1 MEKTTRSIL
10 GLSAAHMV
18 NDIYSPVLPAILPL
32 LILQNGYSYFLAGLI
47 VTAYN
52 LSSSFTQ
59 PVVGWL
65 YDKKNIRMPI
75 GASVMISAFF
85 MSFIGFIENYWFLII
100 FAILG
105 ALGHAF
111 FHPSALGLVSRM
123 AAGASRG
130 RLTSLFVVGGN
141 LGFAIGP
148 ILAGL
153 AVGST
158 GLGLHGLAFIIIPG
172 ILIVILLKRVV
183 PPVSELE
190 EHYTTEDVKTE
201 HGAKFPYKAIGLL
214 VTGSA
219 FRAWVI
225 FGTVAYLPTYLA
237 ESGMSLM
244 VANLITSGTL
254 IAGVFGQVIGAGMS
268 DKYGRKEYTLASLLL
283 CIPPFALFIF
293 TGGVLSIISL
303 IAFGYLLWSSFSV
316 TVAMSHEMAPQGT
329 GTVSGLMLGLAVG
342 AGGLGVA
349 ATGYLADL
357 TDVSTAFALLMAPIL
372 ISFLIFAATPYPWKS
387 IRRRI

>member
-85 MSFIGFIENYWFLII
+85 MSFIGFVENYWFLIA
-100 FAILG
+100 FAIAG

-111 FHPSALGLVSRM
+111 FHPSALGLVSRI
-123 AAGASRG
+123 AAGTNRG

-148 ILAGL
+148 ILVGL

-158 GLGLHGLAFIIIPG
+158 GLGLHGLALIVIPG
-172 ILIVILLKRVV
+172 VLIVILLKKVL

-190 EHYTTEDVKTE
+190 DHYTKESVEDKKDV
-201 HGAKFPYKAIGLL
+201 KFPYKPIGLL
-214 VTGSA
+214 VTASA

-225 FGTVAYLPTYLA
+225 FASVAYLPTYLA
-237 ESGMSLM
+237 GTGMSLVM
-244 VANLITSGTL
+244 ANLLTSGML

-268 DKYGRKEYTLASLLL
+268 DKYGRKEYVLASLLL
-283 CIPPFALFIF
+283 CIPPFALFI
-293 TGGVLSIISL
+293 TSSGIISLLSL
-303 IAFGYLLWSSFSV
+303 IAFGYLLWSSFAV
-316 TVAMSHEMAPQGT
+316 TVAMSHEMAPGGT

-349 ATGYLADL
+349 ATGYIADM
-357 TDVSTAFALLMAPIL
+357 TTIPTAFGLLIIPVI
-372 ISFLIFAATPYPWKS
+372 ISVLIFAATPYPWKS
-387 IRRRI
+387 IRHRI

>member
-65 YDKKNIRMPI
+65 YDKKNIRIPI

-85 MSFIGFIENYWFLII
+85 MSFIGFVNNYYFLII
-100 FAILG
+100 FAVAG

-123 AAGASRG
+123 AAGANRG

-153 AVGST
+153 AAG
-158 GLGLHGLAFIIIPG
+158 GFGLHGLALIIIPG
-172 ILIVILLKRVV
+172 IAIVFLLRKVL

-190 EHYTTEDVKTE
+190 TDYSKANETKDKSV
-201 HGAKFPYKAIGLL
+201 KFPYIPITFL
-214 VTGSA
+214 VTASA

-225 FGTVAYLPTYLA
+225 FASVAYLPTFLA
-237 ESGMSLM
+237 QNGMSVIM
-244 VANLITSGTL
+244 ANLLTSVML
-254 IAGVFGQVIGAGMS
+254 MAGVAGQVIGAGMS
-268 DKYGRKEYTLASLLL
+268 DKYGRKEYILASLIF
-283 CIPPFALFIF
+283 CIPPFALFLLT
-293 TGGVLSIISL
+293 TGIISL
-303 IAFGYLLWSSFSV
+303 ISLMAFGYLLWSSFSV
-316 TVAMSHEMAPQGT
+316 SVAMSHEMAPQGT
-329 GTVSGLMLGLAVG
+329 GMVSGLMLGLAVG

-349 ATGYLADL
+349 VTGYIADM
-357 TDVSTAFALLMAPIL
+357 TSVSTAFGLLIIPVV
-372 ISFLIFAATPYPWKS
+372 ISFLLFAVTPYPWKS
-387 IRRRI
+387 IRQKI

>member
-1 MEKTTRSIL
+1 MEKKTRSIL

-32 LILQNGYSYFLAGLI
+32 LILQNGYSYFLAGLL

-65 YDKKNIRMPI
+65 YDKKNIRVPI
-75 GASVMISAFF
+75 GLSVMISAFF
-85 MSFIGFIENYWFLII
+85 MSFIGFVNNYYFLIL
-100 FAILG
+100 FAIAG

-123 AAGASRG
+123 AEGANRG
-130 RLTSLFVVGGN
+130 KLTSLFVVGGN

-153 AVGST
+153 AVST
-158 GLGLHGLAFIIIPG
+158 MGLHGLVFIIIPG
-172 ILIVILLKRVV
+172 IAIVVLLKKVL

-190 EHYTTEDVKTE
+190 ESYSKESDTGSEEKK
-201 HGAKFPYKAIGLL
+201 KFPYKPIFLL
-214 VTGSA
+214 VTASA

-225 FGTVAYLPTYLA
+225 FGAVAYLPTYLA
-237 ESGMSLM
+237 ETGMS
-244 VANLITSGTL
+244 VVTANLLTSLMLT
-254 IAGVFGQVIGAGMS
+254 AGVVGQVIGAGMS
-268 DKYGRKEYTLASLLL
+268 DKYGRKEYVLASLLF
-283 CIPPFALFIF
+283 CTIPFVMFIF
-293 TGGVLSIISL
+293 TTGIVSLISL
-303 IAFGYLLWSSFSV
+303 LAFGYLLWSSFAVS
-316 TVAMSHEMAPQGT
+316 VAMSHEMAPGGT

-342 AGGLGVA
+342 AGGMGVA
-349 ATGYLADL
+349 ITGYIADL
-357 TDVSTAFALLMAPIL
+357 TSVHTAFSLLIVPVI
-372 ISFLIFAATPYPWKS
+372 ISILIFAAVPYPWKLFRHK
-387 IRRRI
+387 I

>member
-10 GLSAAHMV
+10 GLSTAHMV

-65 YDKKNIRMPI
+65 YDKKNIRMPV
-75 GASVMISAFF
+75 AVSVMISAFF
-85 MSFIGFIENYWFLII
+85 MSFIGFMENYYFLIA
-100 FAILG
+100 FAIIG

-123 AAGASRG
+123 AAGANRG

-148 ILAGL
+148 IFAGI
-153 AVGST
+153 AVGSY
-158 GLGLHGLAFIIIPG
+158 GLHGLALMIIPG
-172 ILIVILLKRVV
+172 ILIVPLLRKVL

-190 EHYTTEDVKTE
+190 SDYSKGSGKKDPGV
-201 HGAKFPYKAIGLL
+201 KFPYLPITIL
-214 VTGSA
+214 VTASA

-225 FGTVAYLPTYLA
+225 FGSVAYLPTYLA
-237 ESGMSLM
+237 KTGMSL
-244 VANLITSGTL
+244 VTANLLTSGML
-254 IAGVFGQVIGAGMS
+254 MAGVVGQIVGAGMS
-268 DKYGRKEYTLASLLL
+268 DKYGRKEYVLASLTLSVL
-283 CIPPFALFIF
+283 PFALFIMSE
-293 TGGVLSIISL
+293 GIVSLISL
-303 IAFGYLLWSSFSV
+303 MAFGYLLWSSFSV

-349 ATGYLADL
+349 ITGYIADM
-357 TDVSTAFALLMAPIL
+357 TNVSTAFGLLVIPVIISIL
-372 ISFLIFAATPYPWKS
+372 IFSATPYPWKS
-387 IRRRI
+387 IRHRI